1 MKKLALL
8 FAVFGTMAFAHAGAM
23 GIVKERMD
31 GMKAIGA
38 SLKSIAPMMTG
49 KAEFDSALAEQASQ
63 VIIEHSG
70 QNMIDRFPEGSEGG
84 VSEAATAI
92 WEQPEAF
99 AEIAF
104 ELEKLAGEIPDASL
118 SAEARLQL
126 FKDIGQTC
134 KDCHSAYRVLN

>member
-1 MKKLALL
+1 MKKLTLFFLL
-8 FAVFGTMAFAHAGAM
+8 LGTSVFAHAGAM

-49 KAEFDSALAEQASQ
+49 KAEFDAGIAGQASQ

-104 ELEKLAGEIPDASL
+104 ELEKLAAEIPDANL

-126 FKDIGQTC
+126 FQDIGQTC
-134 KDCHSAYRVLN
+134 KDCHSDYRIEN